1 MLFHWTLP
9 SLLLMGAA
17 NLIFVPLQFNFCTFS
32 LWLLLLLSLWPSV
45 VEVLQYHY
53 KVSRCYCWNKYI
65 HTYTWVLPL
74 GTPCAFSQCR
84 FFLPSFLEHFSVSI
98 FSMWSLLLS
107 HYALLPGLEYD
118 ICSAFSFCLLKLWVF
133 FLFLSLCAVFWIV
146 SSHLFSS
153 SIIFCVISLHNLSCT
168 SNI

>member
-1 MLFHWTLP
+1 M
-9 SLLLMGAA
+9 SLC
-17 NLIFVPLQFNFCTFS
+17 NLIFVPF
-32 LWLLLLLSLWPSV
+32 LSGYCYY
-45 VEVLQYHY
+45 YHY
-53 KVSRCYCWNKYI
+53 DHQSLKFCSITTKCLDVTVEIN
-65 HTYTWVLPL
+65 TYTHTRVLPL

-107 HYALLPGLEYD
+107 LYALLLGLEYD

-168 SNI
+168 SNT